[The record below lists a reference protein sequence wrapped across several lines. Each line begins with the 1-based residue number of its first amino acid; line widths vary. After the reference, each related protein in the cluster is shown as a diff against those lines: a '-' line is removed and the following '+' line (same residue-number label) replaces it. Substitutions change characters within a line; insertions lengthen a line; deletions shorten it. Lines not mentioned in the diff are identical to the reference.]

1 MIGFLFA
8 GAQCRLDRRL
18 RSTARARKN
27 SSQKPLAV
35 SAPDITDKPADWYA
49 GTTSERRRQ
58 VDGIQT
64 CIRIS
69 RTQASHP
76 GLRRPRQSRQSK
88 GRARQPTGAS
98 LCLPPRSHPR
108 CSALRAEPAAGQLRS
123 RASERPCGYATP
135 QRPVYFLAGAFAF
148 AGAALAFGA
157 AAFFTAGFVAAA
169 AAFAAGFAAAFAA
182 GFAAAFAAG
191 FAAALAGA
199 AFLAAGFAAA
209 LAAGFFAGAA
219 LAAGFAAALA
229 GAAFFTAGFAAAL
242 AAAGFLAGA
251 ALAAGF
257 AAAFAGAAFFTAVA
271 AFAAT
276 AFAGAFFAGTL
287 DAGALDDCL
296 AMSCPFTLCRW
307 P

>member
-1 MIGFLFA
+1 M
-8 GAQCRLDRRL
+8 
-18 RSTARARKN
+18 RSTARAQKKN
-27 SSQKPLAV
+27 CQKPIAV
-35 SAPDITDKPADWYA
+35 SAPGITTSLQSGTPGETQANDYGRPIVFNLHSHLTNPRHYA
-49 GTTSERRRQ
+49 GAFAKRGKETVQRASEAANRRLALLAPS
-58 VDGIQT
+58 VL
-64 CIRIS
+64 S
-69 RTQASHP
+69 
-76 GLRRPRQSRQSK
+76 
-88 GRARQPTGAS
+88 
-98 LCLPPRSHPR
+98 R
-108 CSALRAEPAAGQLRS
+108 CSAPRAEPAAGLASIQFV
-123 RASERPCGYATP
+123 RASLPSPEGHATP

-182 GFAAAFAAG
+182 GFAAA
-191 FAAALAGA
+191 LAGA

-219 LAAGFAAALA
+219 FAAGFAAALA
-229 GAAFFTAGFAAAL
+229 GAAFFTAGFATAL

-251 ALAAGF
+251 AFAAGFAAGF

-276 AFAGAFFAGTL
+276 AFAGAFFAGAL